1 MQEKRKGCS
10 QAEPQRKGETER
22 LTEGRGTDRGREG
35 GREGGRHQR
44 KDRGREK
51 EGRERWTGGSL
62 RDGQRDCQKEFNI
75 IMIIM
80 AFSTVVFNFQV
91 HHLFHIS
98 FQVCCSRFR
107 IWNK

>member
-1 MQEKRKGCS
+1 MQSGRV
-10 QAEPQRKGETER
+10 AE
-22 LTEGRGTDRGREG
+22 EGRNRETDGGKRDRQGEGGRTG